1 MCQRRVCTEKLE
13 KNVPINAD
21 MRDRA
26 RTASADFRFAPTQ
39 RGYHAQSAYTRRR
52 QIAVVEWLRTK
63 SNKLG
68 GFASSPGKRHACRH
82 LARAAVQ
89 THLPNRELLS
99 LGRWKNGVATPSK
112 PPHSLAVNV
121 ESAPA
126 PPAGGGLHTRL
137 GVAFAVVAF
146 AAMAL
151 SRCH

>member
-1 MCQRRVCTEKLE
+1 MRVCGWGLPLCSDSTVSERKPQAADQT
-13 KNVPINAD
+13 KGGGING
-21 MRDRA
+21 
-26 RTASADFRFAPTQ
+26 SAGAAPREGEGEGEGEGAT
-39 RGYHAQSAYTRRR
+39 SAHFE
-52 QIAVVEWLRTK
+52 A
-63 SNKLG
+63 G
-68 GFASSPGKRHACRH
+68 
-82 LARAAVQ
+82 
-89 THLPNRELLS
+89 ELLS

-126 PPAGGGLHTRL
+126 PPAGGGLHMRL